1 MLSTLLFGATE
12 IALVSVFGAI
22 LVALIVYLCFVPMK
36 SWFTALFA
44 GAYIPTFKLIDIKN
58 NKLDVKSVVSA
69 YILAKKAK
77 LNIKLTEIENIILA
91 GGNIVEII
99 NAMKLAENAKLKLDL
114 NLACAIDSTSKE
126 VLSIVNQS
134 INSRLIT
141 IEDIKGFTQD
151 GIEIIATANV
161 AIKVDLSRYVDGLGE
176 EELKSTISA
185 WIMENICK
193 SKDHKLILK
202 EPNIS
207 LLSNLDLRVVTKNSM
222 YKVLDINISE
232 VKIGRNL
239 NTEREIQAA
248 EKEKIYA
255 QIEAERMKNAEEIKE
270 LQMRTK
276 TEQMKSNV
284 LQAEAEVPRAISQAI
299 KEGRFSVMDYYKLM
313 NLQADTALRK
323 AIIDENKN
331 APYDDD
337 DDDDED
343 F

>member
-12 IALVSVFGAI
+12 ITLVSVFGAI

-99 NAMKLAENAKLKLDL
+99 NAIKLAENAKLKLDL

-151 GIEIIATANV
+151 GVEIIATANV

-232 VKIGRNL
+232 AQIGRNL

>member
-58 NKLDVKSVVSA
+58 NKFDVKSVVSA

-151 GIEIIATANV
+151 GVEIIATANV

-331 APYDDD
+331 VPYDDD

>member
-1 MLSTLLFGATE
+1 MLSTLLFRATE
-12 IALVSVFGAI
+12 ITLVSVFGAI

-151 GIEIIATANV
+151 GVEIIATANV

-193 SKDHKLILK
+193 SKDHKLIMK

-232 VKIGRNL
+232 AKIGRNL

>member
-99 NAMKLAENAKLKLDL
+99 NAIKLAENAKLKLDL

-151 GIEIIATANV
+151 GVEIIATANV
-161 AIKVDLSRYVDGLGE
+161 AIKVDFSRYVDGLGE

-193 SKDHKLILK
+193 SKDHKLIMK

-232 VKIGRNL
+232 AKIGRNL

>member
-151 GIEIIATANV
+151 GVEIIATANV

-337 DDDDED
+337 DDDED

>member
-12 IALVSVFGAI
+12 ITLVSVFGAI

-99 NAMKLAENAKLKLDL
+99 NAIKLAENAKLKLDL

-141 IEDIKGFTQD
+141 IEDINGFAQD
-151 GIEIIATANV
+151 GVEIIATANV

-193 SKDHKLILK
+193 SKDHKLIMK

-232 VKIGRNL
+232 AKIGRNL

>member
-141 IEDIKGFTQD
+141 IKDIKGFTQD
-151 GIEIIATANV
+151 GVEIIATANV

>member
-99 NAMKLAENAKLKLDL
+99 NAIKLAENAKLKLDL

-151 GIEIIATANV
+151 GVEIIATANV

-193 SKDHKLILK
+193 SKDHKLIMK

-232 VKIGRNL
+232 AKIGRNL

-270 LQMRTK
+270 LQLRTK

>member
-77 LNIKLTEIENIILA
+77 LNIKLTEIVNIILA

>member
-151 GIEIIATANV
+151 GVEIIATANV

-193 SKDHKLILK
+193 SKDHKIILK

>member
-22 LVALIVYLCFVPMK
+22 LVALIVYICFVPMK

>member
-77 LNIKLTEIENIILA
+77 LNIKLTEIVNIILA

-151 GIEIIATANV
+151 GVEIIATANV

-176 EELKSTISA
+176 EELKSTIIA

>member
-239 NTEREIQAA
+239 NTEREIQDD

>member
-22 LVALIVYLCFVPMK
+22 FVALIVYLCFVPMK

-151 GIEIIATANV
+151 GVEIIATANV

>member
-77 LNIKLTEIENIILA
+77 LNIKLTEIVNIILA

-151 GIEIIATANV
+151 GVEIIATANV

-185 WIMENICK
+185 WIMENICN
-193 SKDHKLILK
+193 SKDHKLIMK

>member
-12 IALVSVFGAI
+12 ITLVSVFVAI

-151 GIEIIATANV
+151 GVEIIATANV

-193 SKDHKLILK
+193 SKDHKLIMK

-232 VKIGRNL
+232 TKIGRNL

>member
-12 IALVSVFGAI
+12 ITLVSVFGAI

-99 NAMKLAENAKLKLDL
+99 NAIKLAENAKLKLDL

-151 GIEIIATANV
+151 GVEIIATANV

-193 SKDHKLILK
+193 SKDHKLIMK

-232 VKIGRNL
+232 AKIGRNL

-270 LQMRTK
+270 LQLRTK

>member
-12 IALVSVFGAI
+12 ITLISVFGAI

-151 GIEIIATANV
+151 GVEIIATANV

-193 SKDHKLILK
+193 SKDHKLIMK

-239 NTEREIQAA
+239 NIEREIQAA

>member
-331 APYDDD
+331 APYNDD

>member
-151 GIEIIATANV
+151 GVEIIGATNV

>member
-1 MLSTLLFGATE
+1 
-12 IALVSVFGAI
+12 
-22 LVALIVYLCFVPMK
+22 
-36 SWFTALFA
+36 
-44 GAYIPTFKLIDIKN
+44 
-58 NKLDVKSVVSA
+58 
-69 YILAKKAK
+69 
-77 LNIKLTEIENIILA
+77 
-91 GGNIVEII
+91 
-99 NAMKLAENAKLKLDL
+99 
-114 NLACAIDSTSKE
+114 
-126 VLSIVNQS
+126 
-134 INSRLIT
+134 
-141 IEDIKGFTQD
+141 
-151 GIEIIATANV
+151 
-161 AIKVDLSRYVDGLGE
+161 
-176 EELKSTISA
+176 
-185 WIMENICK
+185 
-193 SKDHKLILK
+193 
-202 EPNIS
+202 
-207 LLSNLDLRVVTKNSM
+207 M

>member
-77 LNIKLTEIENIILA
+77 LNIKLTEIVNIILA

-151 GIEIIATANV
+151 GVEIIATANV

-323 AIIDENKN
+323 AIINENKN

>member
-185 WIMENICK
+185 WIMEYICK

>member
-151 GIEIIATANV
+151 GVEIIATANV

-176 EELKSTISA
+176 EELKSTIIA

>member
-1 MLSTLLFGATE
+1 MLSTLLFGSTE
-12 IALVSVFGAI
+12 ITLVSVFGAI

-99 NAMKLAENAKLKLDL
+99 NAIKLAENAKLKLDL

-151 GIEIIATANV
+151 GVEIIATANV

-193 SKDHKLILK
+193 SKDHKLIMK

-232 VKIGRNL
+232 AKIGRNL

>member
-12 IALVSVFGAI
+12 ITLVSVFGAI

-99 NAMKLAENAKLKLDL
+99 NAIKLAENAKLKLDL

-151 GIEIIATANV
+151 GVEIIATANV

-193 SKDHKLILK
+193 SKDHKLIMK

-232 VKIGRNL
+232 AKIGRNL

>member
-77 LNIKLTEIENIILA
+77 LNIKLTQIENIILA

-151 GIEIIATANV
+151 GVEIIATANV

-193 SKDHKLILK
+193 SKDHKIILK

-331 APYDDD
+331 APYNDD

>member
-1 MLSTLLFGATE
+1 MHLLY
-12 IALVSVFGAI
+12 I
-22 LVALIVYLCFVPMK
+22 Y
-36 SWFTALFA
+36 A

-151 GIEIIATANV
+151 GVEIIATANV

-193 SKDHKLILK
+193 SKDHKLIMK

-232 VKIGRNL
+232 AKIGRNL

>member
-12 IALVSVFGAI
+12 IPLVSVFGAI

-99 NAMKLAENAKLKLDL
+99 NAIKLAENAKLKLDL

-151 GIEIIATANV
+151 GVEIIATANV

-193 SKDHKLILK
+193 SKDHKLIMK

-232 VKIGRNL
+232 AKIGRNL

>member
-12 IALVSVFGAI
+12 ITLVSVFGAI

-99 NAMKLAENAKLKLDL
+99 NAIKLAENAKLKLDL

-151 GIEIIATANV
+151 GVEIIATANV

-232 VKIGRNL
+232 AKIGRNL

>member
-77 LNIKLTEIENIILA
+77 LNIKLTEIVNIILA

-151 GIEIIATANV
+151 GVEIIATANV

>member
-151 GIEIIATANV
+151 GVEIIATANV

-193 SKDHKLILK
+193 SKDHKLIMK

-239 NTEREIQAA
+239 NIEREIQAA

-331 APYDDD
+331 APNDDD

>member
-151 GIEIIATANV
+151 GVEIIATANV

-337 DDDDED
+337 DDED

>member
-176 EELKSTISA
+176 EKLKSTISA

>member
-114 NLACAIDSTSKE
+114 YLACAIDSTSKE

-151 GIEIIATANV
+151 GVEIIATANV

>member
-151 GIEIIATANV
+151 GVEIIATANV

-207 LLSNLDLRVVTKNSM
+207 LLSNLDLRVVTKNSV

>member
-151 GIEIIATANV
+151 GVEIIATANV

>member
-12 IALVSVFGAI
+12 ITLVSVFGAI

-151 GIEIIATANV
+151 GVEIIATANV

-232 VKIGRNL
+232 AKIGRNL

>member
-58 NKLDVKSVVSA
+58 NKLDVKSVVST

-151 GIEIIATANV
+151 GVEIIATANV

>member
-151 GIEIIATANV
+151 GVEIIATANV

-176 EELKSTISA
+176 EELKSTIIA

-255 QIEAERMKNAEEIKE
+255 QIEAERM
-270 LQMRTK
+270 
-276 TEQMKSNV
+276 
-284 LQAEAEVPRAISQAI
+284 
-299 KEGRFSVMDYYKLM
+299 
-313 NLQADTALRK
+313 
-323 AIIDENKN
+323 
-331 APYDDD
+331 
-337 DDDDED
+337 
-343 F
+343 